1 MARQRRRDALQ
12 VLGLVALAVVLPAIV
27 GLVSGA
33 IGIPHNDD
41 FAYRRPALTLFQSG
55 RLELTGWAVMTLI
68 GQLAATLPLLWLTS
82 GSSAAFAATTM
93 AFAVVGIVA
102 GYALARRVLTP
113 GAAGLAVLL
122 ATLVPGFLLYTTAY
136 MTEVPAFA
144 MEVSCLALGAVA
156 IGRTPHDGRWSWLAA
171 SLAVGCYGFAIRE
184 YAMAA
189 PIAVLVAA
197 VTSEP
202 ERRWR
207 PYAIGFMGVVVA
219 CGAIYAFAAALPGQG
234 SVGLELPTPA
244 TTRRVLDA
252 VSVLSLALAPTLF
265 LAGVAWVRHW
275 RRASRR
281 IAAAVGALAGLA
293 AATLIYLDQLTI
305 RLGLAPGP
313 VPDVLVGNVFSA
325 HGSLDV
331 GVLAGSRPVLYAP
344 PTWDL
349 LNAFALL
356 VTIAGIAFLGAF
368 LVAERHRLA
377 RAVDLRAIPTSLG
390 SAAGMLA
397 AFVVVFAAGTIALG
411 LTSILFD
418 RYVWPLALPL
428 AILLLRPPEPDPA
441 ANPGLSVWRRVGVH
455 MLTGVLV
462 VVTATTSLALLLN
475 EAAFDG
481 ARWRMGEEAVR
492 LGFAPDTVDAG
503 LEWVGVHATGLAALR
518 AQPVPSMTDYSVK
531 FPSMHPCAVVASTA
545 LGFPGFRLLLTQPDA
560 YRLLLVGGPSE
571 TLYLYRVEGRGCP
584 TGP

>member
-1 MARQRRRDALQ
+1 VHRRDVVI
-12 VLGLVALAVVLPAIV
+12 VLGLIVLAVGLPAIV
-27 GLVSGA
+27 GIASGA
-33 IGIPHNDD
+33 IAIPHNDD
-41 FAYRRPALTLFQSG
+41 FAYRRPALTLYQSG

-82 GSSAAFAATTM
+82 GSSTAFAATTM

-113 GAAGLAVLL
+113 GPAGLAVLL

-144 MEVSCLALGAVA
+144 MEVSCLAIGSVA
-156 IGRTPHDGRWSWLAA
+156 IGRTPHDGRWRWLAA

-184 YAMAA
+184 YAAAA
-189 PIAVLVAA
+189 PIAVLLAA
-197 VTSEP
+197 VTSDP

-207 PYAIGFMGVVVA
+207 PYAIGLGGVVGAFV
-219 CGAIYAFAAALPGQG
+219 AIYVFAAALPGQA
-234 SVGLELPTPA
+234 SVGLELPTPG

-252 VSVLSLALAPTLF
+252 VNVVSLALAPALF
-265 LAGVAWVRHW
+265 LAVVAWVPYW
-275 RRASRR
+275 RRSDRR
-281 IAAAVGALAGLA
+281 IPAAVGALAGVA
-293 AATLIYLDQLTI
+293 AASVIYLDQLTI

-331 GVLAGSRPVLYAP
+331 GVMAGSRPVLYAP

-390 SAAGMLA
+390 STPGMLA
-397 AFVVVFAAGTIALG
+397 AFVVVFAVGTAALG

-428 AILLLRPPEPDPA
+428 AILLLRPPEPSSA
-441 ANPGLSVWRRVGVH
+441 AYEGRSAWRRVGVQI
-455 MLTGVLV
+455 LAGVLV
-462 VVTATTSLALLLN
+462 VVVATTSLALLLN

-503 LEWVGVHATGLAALR
+503 LEWVGIHATGLAALT
-518 AQPVPSMTDYSVK
+518 APPEPSGTDYSVK
-531 FPSMHPCAVVASTA
+531 FPSFHPCAVVSSTA
-545 LGFPGFRLLLTQPDA
+545 LGFPGFRLLVARPDA
-560 YRLLLVGGPSE
+560 YRLLLIGGPSE
-571 TLYLYRVEGRGCP
+571 TLRLYGVVGRGCP
-584 TGP
+584 LSP